1 MSRSYGKFLFGGL
14 FGCLF
19 MFQGMLQAASGC
31 NTGQLFGTYNVEVGS
46 IGFQGA
52 ITLPPTT
59 TTAPVIGFAN
69 NPNSLSGK
77 IAGLGRYYFDGTGN
91 IIGVTAASSTS
102 PAVTLNVGTY
112 SVNTDCSASVKF
124 TSAAAYDLFLANNG
138 QEAVY
143 VRTDASGGS
152 EFGILRRAGACVS
165 LSGSYTFQVGGVSTQ
180 SPTSGPTGAYA
191 YSAAGTL
198 ALDGIGNFNLAESLV
213 TSAGPQKSTASGT
226 YTVGGDCSV
235 TLKFNTTGNSSN
247 FATPTSFRIL
257 MVDSTTGMI
266 ALQPTTTDT
275 LTGTLTGQ

>member
-1 MSRSYGKFLFGGL
+1 MFRSYSKLLVGGL

-19 MFQGMLQAASGC
+19 MFHGMLQAASGC

-59 TTAPVIGFAN
+59 TTAAVIGFAN

-102 PAVTLNVGTY
+102 PAVTLNVGTF

-124 TSAAAYDLFLANNG
+124 TSGAAYDLYLANNG
-138 QEAVY
+138 QQAVY
-143 VRTDASGGS
+143 VRTDPLGGS
-152 EFGILRRAGACVS
+152 EFGILRGAGSCVN
-165 LSGSYTFQVGGVSTQ
+165 LNGSYTFQVGGVSTQ

-198 ALDGIGNFNLAESLV
+198 ALDGIGNFNLAQSLV

-235 TLKFNTTGNSSN
+235 TLKFNSTGNSS
-247 FATPTSFRIL
+247 FVIPASFKIL
-257 MVDSTTGMI
+257 MIDSSTGMVAVQPDSTN
-266 ALQPTTTDT
+266 T